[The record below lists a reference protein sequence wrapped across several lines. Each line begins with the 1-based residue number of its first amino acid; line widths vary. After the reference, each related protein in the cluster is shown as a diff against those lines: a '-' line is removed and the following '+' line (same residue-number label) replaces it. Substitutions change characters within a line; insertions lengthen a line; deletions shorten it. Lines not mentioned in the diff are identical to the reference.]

1 MPSKNGFGNSRT
13 PMKKVGYGSAMHYKN
28 PVKMTAAQETLP
40 ENLKA
45 GIRAKEEK
53 DSGLKMY
60 DKASPNKTKLGR
72 WLMGRKKHETVDGET
87 VITDKHNKVVKTKD
101 AQGKKTKYKKGS
113 RPNAVVSNWGE
124 KGENTKVQYNK

>member
-72 WLMGRKKHETVDGET
+72 WLMGRKKQTLADGTV
-87 VITDKHNKVVKTKD
+87 VITDKRGGIVKTKTAD
-101 AQGKKTKYKKGS
+101 GTKTKYKKGN
-113 RPNAVVSNWGE
+113 RP
-124 KGENTKVQYNK
+124 QYRKEGQNVDSIVGGIGRN

>member
-101 AQGKKTKYKKGS
+101 AQGKKTKYKKGN
-113 RPNAVVSNWGE
+113 RPNAVVFNWGE
-124 KGENTKVQYNK
+124 NSKNTKVQYNK